1 MSGYELKH
9 YLKSI
14 NETKENLFESDDP
27 MWEKKYSPFIINKC
41 LAPFNDTIMLVNE
54 MNMRHHLDN
63 KLQYDFLLN
72 TIRSKKRYAPWVKA
86 DKLKDL
92 EYVKEYYGYSN
103 EKAKDALNIL
113 TEEQVELIKNTLS
126 KGGRTR

>member
-1 MSGYELKH
+1 MD
-9 YLKSI
+9 
-14 NETKENLFESDDP
+14 SDDP
-27 MWEKKYSPFIINKC
+27 MWEKKYSSFIINKC
-41 LAPFNDTIMLVNE
+41 LAPFNDTVIAVNE
-54 MNMRHHLDN
+54 MNMRHHLDT

-103 EKAKDALNIL
+103 EKAKAALKIL
-113 TEEQVELIKNTLS
+113 DNEQITTIKNSLN
-126 KGGRTR
+126 KGGRK

>member
-1 MSGYELKH
+1 MSYELKH
-9 YLKSI
+9 YLKSL
-14 NETKENLFESDDP
+14 NETKEHLLDSDDP
-27 MWEKKYSPFIINKC
+27 MWEKKYSPYIINKC

-54 MNMRHHLDN
+54 MNMRHHLDS

-86 DKLKDL
+86 SKLKDL

-103 EKAKDALNIL
+103 EKAKAALKMLDN
-113 TEEQVELIKNTLS
+113 EQINTIKSSLN
-126 KGGRTR
+126 KGGRK